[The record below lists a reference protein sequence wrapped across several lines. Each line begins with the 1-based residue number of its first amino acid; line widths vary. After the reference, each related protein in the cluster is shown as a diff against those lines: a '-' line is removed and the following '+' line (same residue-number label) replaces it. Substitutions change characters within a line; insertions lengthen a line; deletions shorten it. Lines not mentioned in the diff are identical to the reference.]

1 MAESWFASLKEECIH
16 RRSWPTR
23 AQARHAVFEFIEVFY
38 NRRRLHST
46 LGYLTPVEYEALRA
60 RATVELAA

>member
-23 AQARHAVFEFIEVFY
+23 AQVRHAVFDYIEVFY
-38 NRRRLHST
+38 NRQRLHSS
-46 LGYLTPVEYEALRA
+46 LGYLTPVEYEAIHQPRA
-60 RATVELAA
+60 AQAA